1 MQIPGLHNLTGK
13 DAIPESIFIL
23 TGNSGVGKSVYCRN
37 FYLDGLSSGDYC
49 IYIDCLSN
57 SIDFEKKFSNIDK
70 KILNQN
76 SLFINPYKIKGQKE
90 QKLDNALDELTS
102 AIESKI
108 NNFGN
113 NKSKHVRVVV
123 DSLNHLLI
131 LFNEKVVEDFI
142 KDLYFLL
149 KTNNAIGIFT
159 NTVPSV
165 NEFVVSRLTCLFDG
179 IIEMRLDDKNTNG
192 YDNSHSYQSSSIQRK
207 MRILSIKNIA
217 HNPHW
222 VQFEITDE
230 GNIIFSKESLV
241 LLSLQGTYSE

>member
-13 DAIPESIFIL
+13 DAIPETIFIL

-57 SIDFEKKFSNIDK
+57 SIDFEQKFSNVEK
-70 KILNQN
+70 NVFCQN

-90 QKLDNALDELTS
+90 QKLNKTLDELTI
-102 AIESKI
+102 AIESKL
-108 NNFGN
+108 NTFDN
-113 NKSKHVRVVV
+113 NKSKHIRVVV
-123 DSLNHLLI
+123 DSLTHLLI
-131 LFNEKVVEDFI
+131 LFNEKVAEDFI

-179 IIEMRLDDKNTNG
+179 IIEMRLEDKNINSH
-192 YDNSHSYQSSSIQRK
+192 DNSNSSIQRK

-230 GNIIFSKESLV
+230 GNI
-241 LLSLQGTYSE
+241 